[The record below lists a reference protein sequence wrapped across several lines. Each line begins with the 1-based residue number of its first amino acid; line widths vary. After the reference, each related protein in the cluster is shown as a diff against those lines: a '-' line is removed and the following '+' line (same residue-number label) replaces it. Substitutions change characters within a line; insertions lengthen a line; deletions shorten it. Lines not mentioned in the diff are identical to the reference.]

1 MHGNHCDHYYINP
14 LMGGKTMKRIVA
26 SILALLILLAFPGCA
41 QEEVPEVPTEPE
53 PGESLVWETMPVLTY
68 GVMEYEKLEVLPWY
82 SGRAEATSSYQ
93 WAETAEGYYR
103 LDTESLILSYA
114 DKTALQDWIPVCNRP
129 DCAHNAYVL
138 TCNAVMRYGTFFLR
152 EGKLYFVDQ
161 LGNYPELYTGKGQGH
176 ALFCRDANGSNT
188 QLAYVVEDALLY
200 DGGSSGMLLTKD
212 GWFYNVAKMNTDGS
226 YTATA
231 YLVDENG
238 MSVLL
243 TENFEEDPSCG
254 VVRYPSFAGDW
265 VFTHRLIGGKDL
277 LRYEDGEFVTVPI
290 GDHLYDIG
298 YLSGNVLRTFR
309 ENDGYYDID
318 LAKQEEVFL
327 AESRLKNSR
336 ALFALPN
343 CIIETNIGSR
353 TKAAEDPFA
362 LEIFD
367 GEVWH
372 SVQLPQEILEA
383 KGRPLFSLQVVA
395 SDRILFKCDLG
406 EGPKMYQVMLADGAF
421 VLELCVNTGEWD

>member
-1 MHGNHCDHYYINP
+1 
-14 LMGGKTMKRIVA
+14 MKRTV
-26 SILALLILLAFPGCA
+26 SLFLAMLLVFAMVGCG
-41 QEEVPEVPTEPE
+41 EVVPETPTEPE
-53 PGESLVWETMPVLTY
+53 PSESLVWETMPTLIY
-68 GVMEYEKLEVLPWY
+68 GQMNCEKLEVLPWY

-93 WAETAEGYYR
+93 WAETAKGYYR
-103 LDTESLILSYA
+103 LNTESLILSYA
-114 DKTALQDWIPVCNRP
+114 DKSALQNWTPVCNKP
-129 DCAHNAYVL
+129 NCAHNAYVL

-188 QLAYVVEDALLY
+188 QLAYIVEDALLY

-254 VVRYPSFAGDW
+254 VQRYPSFGGTW

-277 LRYEDGEFVTVPI
+277 LRYEDGELVTVPI
-290 GDHLYDIG
+290 GEHLYDIG

-309 ENDGYYDID
+309 ENDGYYDVD
-318 LAKQEEVFL
+318 LEKEEEVFL

-336 ALFALPN
+336 ALFVLPN

-353 TKAAEDPFA
+353 TKAAEEPFA
-362 LEIFD
+362 LEVFD
-367 GEVWH
+367 GESWR
-372 SVQLPQEILEA
+372 SVELPAEILEA
-383 KGRPLFSLQVVA
+383 EGRPGCSLLAVV
-395 SDRILFKCDLG
+395 SDRILFQIIVNGTSML
-406 EGPKMYQVMLADGAF
+406 YQVMLGEEDLTMEFCG
-421 VLELCVNTGEWD
+421 ELR